1 MKKLITALALVA
13 AAFTASAACTQH
25 FPAGTEPVL
34 KTAKPDARRMLCFD
48 GFAILHSGQSKTA
61 VYVVEKLNKARLAPE
76 IDRNDK
82 FYEEA
87 RLPKAERATLNDYK
101 GSGYDRGHLAPA
113 ADMGT
118 PNEMAQSFSL
128 ANMVP
133 QVPEHNRG
141 IWAKSIEKPTRQ
153 YVEERAKGDVFVF
166 TGPIYKNNMPAGTIG
181 AGKVWVPQQM
191 FKLVYDASTKRAW
204 AHISD
209 NSADARMGPPV
220 TYKELVRVTGI
231 EFLPNLT
238 VKD

>member
-1 MKKLITALALVA
+1 MKKLITAFSLA
-13 AAFTASAACTQH
+13 AAFTASAACPQH
-25 FPAGTEPVL
+25 FPSGTEPVL

-76 IDRNDK
+76 VDRNDK

-153 YVEERAKGDVFVF
+153 YVEERAGGDVFVF
-166 TGPIYKNNMPAGTIG
+166 TGPIYKNNVPAETIG

-209 NSADARMGPPV
+209 NSAGARMGPPV
-220 TYKELVRVTGI
+220 TYKELVKVTGI
-231 EFLPNLT
+231 EFLPNLPI
-238 VKD
+238 KD